1 MTDTGFWFIIG
12 VLVGWFA
19 SLFVDKN
26 FQRGERVGI
35 WLLVYLMFI
44 RVVVYLSTFRLERID
59 IYGRASSE
67 MCKTYFQK

>member
-26 FQRGERVGI
+26 FLKGDEYDFRM
-35 WLLVYLMFI
+35 LV
-44 RVVVYLSTFRLERID
+44 LSWD
-59 IYGRASSE
+59 IYWFSMGVV
-67 MCKTYFQK
+67 